1 MMSESEKC
9 VIKIVKDPQQV
20 WKLNLTGDCGDVV
33 DLIESFPP
41 GKRRY
46 LKKRT
51 TILD

>member
-1 MMSESEKC
+1 MSDIEKC
-9 VIKIVKDPQQV
+9 DIKIVKHPEEI
-20 WKLNLTGDCGDVV
+20 WMLELSGDCSETI
-33 DLIESFPP
+33 DLIESLPP

>member
-1 MMSESEKC
+1 MSESEKC
-9 VIKIVKDPQQV
+9 DIKIVNHPEKI
-20 WKLNLTGDCGDVV
+20 WELRLSGDCSETI
-33 DLIESFPP
+33 DLIESLPP

>member
-1 MMSESEKC
+1 MSGTEKC
-9 VIKIVKDPQQV
+9 VIQIAKHPEKI
-20 WKLNLTGDCGDVV
+20 WELRLSGDCGEVL